1 MLKYDC
7 VIAGSG
13 IAGLTAAAIL
23 SKQGRRVLVLEKQRH
38 PGGALRRFKRRNISF
53 DVGFHYTGGLGRGE
67 ILKLLWDYCQ
77 VTEHLKIIP
86 LLDQGCDSLTIVGK
100 KNPITVSYAYDR
112 FAEELNNH
120 FPDQA
125 KAISSYIAKVQEI
138 CADIPFYNTGLP
150 LTPFLRGYKSRHLLL
165 ADYLHELTNNPD
177 LLAAL
182 ASPAFLYGVPAS
194 QASLEVHAMVA
205 HGYYSGAYAVQN
217 GGQAIVD
224 AFLLVLKQN
233 GAEFI
238 TQQTVTKVW
247 REPRHIEVHTGSGEQ
262 FSCDNFIF
270 TGHPA
275 GIVDM
280 VPPSTFRPAYCSRLR
295 ALKNTISMF
304 ALFATIPARPSSAPQ
319 KQINSYLLPSG
330 LNFIPEA
337 LSAEANSQTLF
348 MSNPGI
354 WDSEALQNGRQGVIL
369 LSPCSW
375 KEVAMFQES
384 STKTRPPSYYD
395 KKETLTRQMIATAQ
409 DTWENCSDIQ
419 ILAAGTPLTF
429 RDELST
435 PQGAVYGAM
444 HCLGQYTPDCRTRL
458 PGLFLAGQS
467 TLMTGVVG
475 ASLSGLV
482 SAGEIVGLE
491 QLWNEVRQCI

>member
-7 VIAGSG
+7 IIAGSG

-23 SKQGRRVLVLEKQRH
+23 SKRGRRVLVLEKQ
-38 PGGALRRFKRRNISF
+38 PQLGGALRRFTRRNIAF
-53 DVGFHYTGGLGRGE
+53 DVGFHYTGGLGEGE
-67 ILKLLWDYCQ
+67 VLKLLWDYCQ
-77 VTEHLKIIP
+77 VTVHLKIIP
-86 LLDQGCDSLTIVGK
+86 LLEQGCDNLTIIGK

-112 FAEELNNH
+112 FEAELNSH

-125 KAISSYIAKVQEI
+125 KAISSYFSKVQEI
-138 CADIPFYNTGLP
+138 CADIPFYNTELP

-165 ADYLHELTNNPD
+165 ADYLHSLTNNSD

-205 HGYYSGAYAVQN
+205 HGYYSGAYSVQN
-217 GGQAIVD
+217 GGQAIVE
-224 AFLLVLKQN
+224 AFVSVLKQA
-233 GAEFI
+233 GTEFK
-238 TQQTVTKVW
+238 TRQTVSTISHGPSCMKVY
-247 REPRHIEVHTGSGEQ
+247 TGNGEQ
-262 FSCDNFIF
+262 FACDNFIF

-275 GIVDM
+275 AIVDM
-280 VPPSTFRPAYCSRLR
+280 VSPSTFRPAYCSRLR
-295 ALKNTISMF
+295 ELKNTISMS
-304 ALFATIPARPSSAPQ
+304 ALFATIPARSSLAPQ
-319 KQINSYLLPSG
+319 KQINNYLLPSG
-330 LNFIPEA
+330 LNFIPEVHT
-337 LSAEANSQTLF
+337 SKRNSQTLF
-348 MSNPGI
+348 MSNPGV

-369 LSPCSW
+369 LSPCLW
-375 KEVAMFQES
+375 DEVAMFQQS
-384 STKTRPPSYYD
+384 STKNRPSSYYD
-395 KKETLTRQMIATAQ
+395 KKEALTRQMISTAQ
-409 DTWENCSDIQ
+409 NTWENCSDMQ

-435 PQGAVYGAM
+435 PQGAVYGAK
-444 HCLGQYTPDCRTRL
+444 HCLGQYTPDCRTRV

-491 QLWNEVRQCI
+491 QLWGEVRQCA